1 MGTRFHILYFLFVGL
16 MFSQIKIDIKNL
28 KTIENI
34 YFAKNSKTPFC
45 GSAFSFS
52 KLTRKKILEFQII
65 DGMKDGAYEE
75 WYINGKK
82 KEKRFIKILK

>member
-1 MGTRFHILYFLFVGL
+1 MGTRFHILFFLFANLV
-16 MFSQIKIDIKNL
+16 FSENKIDIKNL
-28 KTIENI
+28 KKIENI
-34 YFAKNSKTPFC
+34 FFEKNSKTPFS

-65 DGMKDGAYEE
+65 DEVKNGTYEE

-82 KEKRFIKILK
+82 KSK